1 MASTFVNDL
10 RLNEMGTGDQSGS
23 WGTVT
28 NTNLELIGEALSFGT
43 EAITTNADTHTTT
56 VADGATDPGRSM
68 YIKYTGTLDSACTI
82 TIAPNT
88 ISRMHFIENGTS
100 GSQNIII
107 SQGSGASVT
116 IPPGDTKAVYL
127 DGAGSGAAVVDAFA
141 SLSVVDLKVQD
152 DLTVTGDVDVDGT
165 LEADAMTLNGT
176 AITTTATLST
186 GISNNNV
193 PKFTSG
199 VADDDFLRVNGTD
212 IEGRSASEVLS
223 DIGAS
228 AAAGSSSIVTTGA
241 LDSGSITSGFGTIDT
256 GSSTITTTGAITGG
270 SLVADNITIDGT
282 EIDLSSGSLTIDCA
296 DDIVLDADG
305 GTIVFKDAGTEIGF
319 FALDNSGFFDML
331 SSVSDADIRIRG
343 NDGGSTI
350 TALTLDMSD
359 AGTAIFNHDVRVG
372 DNNFLICGAGDD
384 VAIQSDGT
392 NGTIFAG
399 NGNLT
404 LDVAGDIILD
414 ADGGDI
420 TFKDAGTE
428 IGHLSNS
435 SSDFIISSAVND
447 KDLIF
452 KGVDNNSVITALT
465 LDMSEAGAATFN
477 NNVTAFSDARL
488 KDNIETLKDGLDK
501 VEQLRGVTYT
511 RDDREEIGV
520 IAQEVEKILPEIV
533 LTADD
538 EMGTKS
544 VDYSR
549 ITAVLIEAVKDLSAR
564 VKELESK

>member
-1 MASTFVNDL
+1 MALVLNDRVKETTTTTGTGTINLAGAATNFETFVA
-10 RLNEMGTGDQSGS
+10 GIGDGNTVYYAIVHQDQAEFEVGL
-23 WGTVT
+23 GTVT
-28 NTNLELIGEALSFGT
+28 DATPDTLSRTTILSSSNSDGLVSFSAGTKDVFCTLPASKTVFEDASSNVTLPGTVTAVGTSVFTNL
-43 EAITTNADTHTTT
+43 D
-56 VADGATDPGRSM
+56 
-68 YIKYTGTLDSACTI
+68 
-82 TIAPNT
+82 
-88 ISRMHFIENGTS
+88 IS
-100 GSQNIII
+100 
-107 SQGSGASVT
+107 
-116 IPPGDTKAVYL
+116 
-127 DGAGSGAAVVDAFA
+127 
-141 SLSVVDLKVQD
+141 
-152 DLTVTGDVDVDGT
+152 GDVDVDGT
-165 LEADAMTLNGT
+165 LEADAMTLDGT

-199 VADDDFLRVNGTD
+199 VVDDDFLRVNGTA

-350 TALTLDMSD
+350 TALTLDMS
-359 AGTAIFNHDVRVG
+359 
-372 DNNFLICGAGDD
+372 
-384 VAIQSDGT
+384 
-392 NGTIFAG
+392 
-399 NGNLT
+399 
-404 LDVAGDIILD
+404 
-414 ADGGDI
+414 
-420 TFKDAGTE
+420 
-428 IGHLSNS
+428 
-435 SSDFIISSAVND
+435 
-447 KDLIF
+447 
-452 KGVDNNSVITALT
+452 
-465 LDMSEAGAATFN
+465 EAGAATFN
-477 NNVTAFSDARL
+477 DNVTAFSDERL
-488 KDNIETLKDGLDK
+488 KNNIETLEHGLAK

-511 RDDREEIGV
+511 RDGRENIGV

-549 ITAVLIEAVKDLSAR
+549 LTAVLIEAVKDLSER
-564 VKELESK
+564 VKELENK

>member
-1 MASTFVNDL
+1 MALVLNDRVKETTTTTGTGTLNLAGAATNFETFVA
-10 RLNEMGTGDQSGS
+10 GIGDGNTVYYAIVHQSAAEFEVGL
-23 WGTVT
+23 GTVT
-28 NTNLELIGEALSFGT
+28 DATPDTLSRATILSSSNSDSAVNFSSGTKDVFCTLPASKTVFEDASSNVTLPGTITAVGTSVFTNL
-43 EAITTNADTHTTT
+43 D
-56 VADGATDPGRSM
+56 
-68 YIKYTGTLDSACTI
+68 
-82 TIAPNT
+82 
-88 ISRMHFIENGTS
+88 IS
-100 GSQNIII
+100 
-107 SQGSGASVT
+107 
-116 IPPGDTKAVYL
+116 
-127 DGAGSGAAVVDAFA
+127 
-141 SLSVVDLKVQD
+141 
-152 DLTVTGDVDVDGT
+152 GDVDVDGT
-165 LEADAMTLNGT
+165 LEADAMTLDGT

-199 VADDDFLRVNGTD
+199 VVDDDFLRVNGTA

-241 LDSGSITSGFGTIDT
+241 LDSGSITSGFGTINN

-296 DDIVLDADG
+296 DDITLDADG
-305 GTIVFKDAGTEIGF
+305 GTIIFKDGGTEIGF